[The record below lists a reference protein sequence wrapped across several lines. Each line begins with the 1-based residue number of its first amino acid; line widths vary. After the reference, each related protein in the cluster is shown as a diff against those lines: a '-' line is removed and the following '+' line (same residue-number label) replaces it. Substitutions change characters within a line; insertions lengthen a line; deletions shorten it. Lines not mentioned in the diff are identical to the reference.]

1 MPETIEL
8 LEPKTNERE
17 TTVTLP
23 VERPRPSG
31 FVIKPIDIA
40 AAQATLDEFLRESD
54 PEEDRAT
61 MEFLIKAIDEH
72 RAAVGARLMFPDG
85 KG

>member
-17 TTVTLP
+17 IAAALP
-23 VERPRPSG
+23 VERPRASG

-61 MEFLIKAIDEH
+61 MGILIKAIDEH
-72 RAAVGARLMFPDG
+72 RAAVGARLMFLYG
-85 KG
+85 KV

>member
-1 MPETIEL
+1 MLETIEL

-17 TTVTLP
+17 LAATLP

-40 AAQATLDEFLRESD
+40 AAQATLNEFLRESD

-61 MEFLIKAIDEH
+61 MDILIKAIDEH

-85 KG
+85 KV